1 MKWNKTNISI
11 AVLIIFHMVGIGGV
25 LLANPIEFLRLTPLN
40 LLLTLAILLANHQQ
54 WKLAWVFVVTYLAGF
69 FVEVLGVNTGFPFGE
84 YEYGSV
90 LGPKVFE
97 TPLMIGVNWL
107 ILLYAS
113 NAISKHFGL
122 TVITKALGAA
132 ALMVVLDYAI
142 EPVAIQYEFWTW
154 AQAEPPFENYMAW
167 FGIAFLLSLVWQW
180 TKIELNKKI
189 AIAVY
194 SVELGFF
201 ALLNLL

>member
-1 MKWNKTNISI
+1 MEWNKINISI

-40 LLLTLAILLANHQQ
+40 LLLTLAIVLVNHQQ
-54 WKLAWVFVVTYLAGF
+54 WKFAWVFIVTYVAGF

-90 LGPKVFE
+90 LGPKLFE

-142 EPVAIQYEFWTW
+142 EPVAIKYDFWTW

-167 FGIAFLLSLVWQW
+167 FVIAFLLSLVWQW

-201 ALLNLL
+201 ALLNLF